1 MKKLLLTMFSILML
15 SACQETPTLKGRT
28 FALDTNK
35 NFTITFDAKDDKFY
49 GKAVN
54 NYFGTYKIENS
65 NLTLNLGGSTMMMGP
80 MEEMQQ
86 EQTYFQNLSK
96 IKTYAIQNKT
106 LELKGDNVTL
116 KYFEQ

>member
-15 SACQETPTLKGRT
+15 NACSEAPSLKGKT
-28 FALDTNK
+28 FTLDTNK
-35 NFTITFDAKDDKFY
+35 NFTITFDAKENKFY

-80 MEEMQQ
+80 AEEMQQ

-96 IKTYAIQNKT
+96 IKTYTLKNKI

-116 KYFEQ
+116 KYSEQ

>member
-1 MKKLLLTMFSILML
+1 MKKLLLAMFSIMML
-15 SACQETPTLKGRT
+15 SACQEAPTLKGKT

-35 NFTITFDAKDDKFY
+35 NFTISFDAKEDAFY

-54 NYFGTYKIENS
+54 NYFGTYKLDKNNIA
-65 NLTLNLGGSTMMMGP
+65 LNLGGSTMMMGP

-96 IKTYAIQNKT
+96 VKTYTLQNKT
-106 LELKGDNVTL
+106 LELKGDGVTI
-116 KYFEQ
+116 KYQEQ